1 MIKKTT
7 ILFTFIALIFSVNPI
22 NSQSFN
28 DLSNINF
35 SQVSDSELDLLLR
48 RASSQGYTQFD
59 LLKIARAQGLTQSE
73 IEKLDKRFKSAETVA
88 YVAENASTPLE
99 ETRLRKRWQE
109 EMEVY
114 RELKSDIYGFEVFR
128 GNTFLS
134 FQSNLNLPTPKD
146 YILGPGDKLF
156 IDIYGQSENYYQAE
170 VSPDGDLI
178 LENFG
183 PINVSGLTVE
193 NSKKR
198 LISRLKKVYTGINE
212 NKTFVNISV
221 GIPRA
226 VRVNIVGEGEKLIE
240 DSSSESI
247 IIRTSWLYS
256 NYKNNFVKTII
267 NKGNNN
273 EKLYVVNDQFG
284 CPTYAKDLVNVI
296 LHIIQSE
303 IKPKYKIYNFSNEGF
318 TNWYDFAK
326 KILQLKKINSLII
339 PVNSENYRTVAKR
352 PRYSVTDKSRIK
364 DIFNVNIR
372 NWEEAL
378 EEFIFNYK

>member
-1 MIKKTT
+1 MNILVTGANGQLGQQFKNNTTNSDFEFYFADENELDITKKNDILNYTSNYKIKFILNCAAYTDVNGSESNKELAIKINSEAIKNLVEICEEQKLKMIH
-7 ILFTFIALIFSVNPI
+7 FSTDYVYNSESLDPIKEGKNVDPI
-22 NSQSFN
+22 NYY
-28 DLSNINF
+28 
-35 SQVSDSELDLLLR
+35 
-48 RASSQGYTQFD
+48 GY
-59 LLKIARAQGLTQSE
+59 S
-73 IEKLDKRFKSAETVA
+73 KR
-88 YVAENASTPLE
+88 
-99 ETRLRKRWQE
+99 
-109 EMEVY
+109 
-114 RELKSDIYGFEVFR
+114 
-128 GNTFLS
+128 
-134 FQSNLNLPTPKD
+134 
-146 YILGPGDKLF
+146 
-156 IDIYGQSENYYQAE
+156 
-170 VSPDGDLI
+170 
-178 LENFG
+178 
-183 PINVSGLTVE
+183 
-193 NSKKR
+193 
-198 LISRLKKVYTGINE
+198 
-212 NKTFVNISV
+212 
-221 GIPRA
+221 
-226 VRVNIVGEGEKLIE
+226 EGEKFIE

-273 EKLYVVNDQFG
+273 EKIYVVNDQFG

-296 LHIIQSE
+296 LSIIESE

>member
-1 MIKKTT
+1 MNILVTGANGQLGQEFQNNVSKSKDDFYFTDEIELDITNKSHIFNYVSDNQIELIINCAAYTDVNGSESNKKLAIKVNSEAIKNLVEICEEQKLKMIH
-7 ILFTFIALIFSVNPI
+7 FSTDYVYNSESLDPIKECKNIDPI
-22 NSQSFN
+22 NYY
-28 DLSNINF
+28 
-35 SQVSDSELDLLLR
+35 
-48 RASSQGYTQFD
+48 GY
-59 LLKIARAQGLTQSE
+59 S
-73 IEKLDKRFKSAETVA
+73 KR
-88 YVAENASTPLE
+88 
-99 ETRLRKRWQE
+99 
-109 EMEVY
+109 
-114 RELKSDIYGFEVFR
+114 
-128 GNTFLS
+128 
-134 FQSNLNLPTPKD
+134 
-146 YILGPGDKLF
+146 
-156 IDIYGQSENYYQAE
+156 
-170 VSPDGDLI
+170 
-178 LENFG
+178 
-183 PINVSGLTVE
+183 
-193 NSKKR
+193 
-198 LISRLKKVYTGINE
+198 
-212 NKTFVNISV
+212 
-221 GIPRA
+221 
-226 VRVNIVGEGEKLIE
+226 EGEKYIE

-296 LHIIQSE
+296 LSIIESE

-318 TNWYDFAK
+318 TNWYNFAK

-378 EEFIFNYK
+378 EEFVINYK